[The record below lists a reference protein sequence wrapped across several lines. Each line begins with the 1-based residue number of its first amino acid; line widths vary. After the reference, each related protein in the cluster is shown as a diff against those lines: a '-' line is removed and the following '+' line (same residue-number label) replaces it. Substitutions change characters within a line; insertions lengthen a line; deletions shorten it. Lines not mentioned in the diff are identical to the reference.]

1 MEKYVACQFNIGRVR
16 TDFWIWNSRLFPDFF
31 QNNNFF
37 FQTQGYQIG
46 DQKMKEQSFFH
57 DALQTCRRDWI
68 RFDQHKKNFTCK
80 ALIVTFKK
88 KKPRLCTPFKTLS
101 LLYKLGKLLGKF
113 EDFFKIWRLCM
124 NPVTDF
130 KRVSSVLLTCSFAND
145 TSPILV
151 TVMPLCCKALNSI
164 SHSYQATGTRLSS
177 SDSLIPLRAVI
188 IWRKICT
195 MQQRKIMTN
204 HCIKDTLNNAINLT
218 LGCLR
223 KLKTTL
229 W

>member
-1 MEKYVACQFNIGRVR
+1 
-16 TDFWIWNSRLFPDFF
+16 
-31 QNNNFF
+31 
-37 FQTQGYQIG
+37 
-46 DQKMKEQSFFH
+46 MKEQSFFH

-68 RFDQHKKNFTCK
+68 RFDQHKKKFTCK
-80 ALIVTFKK
+80 ALIVTFK

-101 LLYKLGKLLGKF
+101 LPYKLRKLLGKF
-113 EDFFKIWRLCM
+113 EDFFKIWRLCT

-130 KRVSSVLLTCSFAND
+130 KTVSCVLLTCSFAND

-151 TVMPLCCKALNSI
+151 TVRPLCCKALNSI

-223 KLKTTL
+223 KLKSTP

>member
-113 EDFFKIWRLCM
+113 EDFFKIWRLLRFYTLLQILKESALFYW
-124 NPVTDF
+124 PVHLQTTPAP
-130 KRVSSVLLTCSFAND
+130 SLSQ
-145 TSPILV
+145 
-151 TVMPLCCKALNSI
+151 LCHCVAKHWTAL
-164 SHSYQATGTRLSS
+164 ATHTR
-177 SDSLIPLRAVI
+177 
-188 IWRKICT
+188 
-195 MQQRKIMTN
+195 QQEQ
-204 HCIKDTLNNAINLT
+204 
-218 LGCLR
+218 G
-223 KLKTTL
+223 
-229 W
+229 

>member
-1 MEKYVACQFNIGRVR
+1 MEKYVACQFNIDRVR

-68 RFDQHKKNFTCK
+68 RFDQHKKKFTCK

-88 KKPRLCTPFKTLS
+88 KNQDFVPLSRLYLYFTNLENCWGNLKT
-101 LLYKLGKLLGKF
+101 
-113 EDFFKIWRLCM
+113 FKIWRLCT
-124 NPVTDF
+124 NPATDF

-223 KLKTTL
+223 KLKSTL

>member
-1 MEKYVACQFNIGRVR
+1 MTWKVVENLVTVTWLSRGIIMEKYVACQYNIGRVR

-88 KKPRLCTPFKTLS
+88 KTKTL
-101 LLYKLGKLLGKF
+101 YPF
-113 EDFFKIWRLCM
+113 QDFLSTLQTWKTAGEIWRLFQ
-124 NPVTDF
+124 D
-130 KRVSSVLLTCSFAND
+130 
-145 TSPILV
+145 
-151 TVMPLCCKALNSI
+151 
-164 SHSYQATGTRLSS
+164 
-177 SDSLIPLRAVI
+177 
-188 IWRKICT
+188 
-195 MQQRKIMTN
+195 
-204 HCIKDTLNNAINLT
+204 
-218 LGCLR
+218 
-223 KLKTTL
+223 LKTL
-229 W
+229 YEPRYGF

>member
-68 RFDQHKKNFTCK
+68 RFDQHKKKFTCK

-88 KKPRLCTPFKTLS
+88 KNQDFVPLSRLYLYFTNLENCWGNLKTFS
-101 LLYKLGKLLGKF
+101 RF
-113 EDFFKIWRLCM
+113 EDSVRTLLQILKESALFYWPVHLQTTPVPSLSQLCHC
-124 NPVTDF
+124 VAKHWT
-130 KRVSSVLLTCSFAND
+130 
-145 TSPILV
+145 
-151 TVMPLCCKALNSI
+151 AL
-164 SHSYQATGTRLSS
+164 ATHTR
-177 SDSLIPLRAVI
+177 
-188 IWRKICT
+188 
-195 MQQRKIMTN
+195 QQEQ
-204 HCIKDTLNNAINLT
+204 
-218 LGCLR
+218 G
-223 KLKTTL
+223 
-229 W
+229 